1 MTPFGFRG
9 QIWVGFL
16 RIAKPLVLAFGSSG
30 ERCAFPFWRP
40 SVFPTHPWTLAHA
53 EHLILVF
60 PVSLDL
66 FQQHAH
72 LQSAFWAEFQAF
84 ARIGMDIIQ
93 QRGVVCVWLTHLF
106 LIGQNSKRIKS
117 FWFGAVWSFFFS
129 FRSGPVV
136 FVKNVKKLGFDSP
149 FLVSGIEHKNRLW
162 KQRPNFGNRSSH
174 FFCGENEFQSF
185 FISVVCWKGPSV
197 LSSNF
202 LEFIFSVFSPL
213 SISFRPL
220 DSWAL
225 ALYAHM
231 QEILCVYS
239 YRRMI

>member
-1 MTPFGFRG
+1 LGWISGFCSDWYGYHPATWGCLRLAYPPFFNRSKLKTD
-9 QIWVGFL
+9 QI
-16 RIAKPLVLAFGSSG
+16 
-30 ERCAFPFWRP
+30 
-40 SVFPTHPWTLAHA
+40 
-53 EHLILVF
+53 ILVWSCLVIF
-60 PVSLDL
+60 
-66 FQQHAH
+66 
-72 LQSAFWAEFQAF
+72 
-84 ARIGMDIIQ
+84 
-93 QRGVVCVWLTHLF
+93 F
-106 LIGQNSKRIKS
+106 L
-117 FWFGAVWSFFFS
+117 S

-174 FFCGENEFQSF
+174 FFFVGRTSSSHFLSLLYVER
-185 FISVVCWKGPSV
+185 GPQCFH
-197 LSSNF
+197 SNF

>member
-1 MTPFGFRG
+1 
-9 QIWVGFL
+9 
-16 RIAKPLVLAFGSSG
+16 
-30 ERCAFPFWRP
+30 
-40 SVFPTHPWTLAHA
+40 
-53 EHLILVF
+53 
-60 PVSLDL
+60 
-66 FQQHAH
+66 
-72 LQSAFWAEFQAF
+72 
-84 ARIGMDIIQ
+84 MDIIQ